1 MMGKIVFESPT
12 SPSFFGEQPQWLQYI
27 PYNSSNKQRAKEN
40 RKPMTNA
47 ETKMRFGVL
56 KERPL

>member
-1 MMGKIVFESPT
+1 MMKEVLP
-12 SPSFFGEQPQWLQYI
+12 YI

-40 RKPMTNA
+40 RSPMTKA
-47 ETKMRFGVL
+47 ERKMRFGVL